1 MVDQV
6 KSPEAATTQRIT
18 IAEYQMLPETNL
30 PMQLIDGEVIM
41 APSPEFPHQKTVTK
55 LTLTVGGIV
64 NGGELCIAPMDVY
77 LDEINAVQPDLF
89 WVSAEND
96 HCKLVEGYWYGAPD
110 FVIEVLS
117 PSTARLDRSK
127 KFKLYEKYGVCEY
140 WMVDPAAQF
149 IEVWQLVD
157 QKFVQLGVF
166 GPDEQFQSAVLGQV
180 IELKTIFS

>member
-6 KSPEAATTQRIT
+6 KSPEATTAQRMT

-30 PMQLIDGEVIM
+30 PTQLIDGEVIM
-41 APSPEFPHQKTVTK
+41 APSPEDPHQEVLQATFSLVKPLLK
-55 LTLTVGGIV
+55 GGYV
-64 NGGELCIAPMDVY
+64 RFAPMDVY

-117 PSTARLDRSK
+117 PSTARLDRGK
-127 KFKLYEKYGVCEY
+127 KFKLYEKYGVREY

-166 GPDEQFQSAVLGQV
+166 GPDEHFQSAVLGQV